1 MSVLLIGTFMT
12 VEWAVG
18 SWLVTVGHV
27 TSTAVAI
34 VLALGLG
41 FSVRFVHGRVD
52 HTVDRL
58 FFRKRHQQEKALLQ
72 FAREAAFITD
82 AETLLERTVAE
93 IAERVQASSVAIL
106 TDDRAGRFVPARSL
120 PGVPPR
126 STATTRRWSPCGPRR
141 QSSTSTSAPARCTA
155 STPSR

>member
-1 MSVLLIGTFMT
+1 MGFALNTAAVFSAVSVLLIGTFIT
-12 VEWAVG
+12 AEWAVG
-18 SWLVTVGHV
+18 NWLVTVGHV
-27 TSTAVAI
+27 TSTVVAI

-93 IAERVQASSVAIL
+93 IAERVQASSVAVLI
-106 TDDRAGRFVPARSL
+106 DDRAGASCP
-120 PGVPPR
+120 PG
-126 STATTRRWSPCGPRR
+126 A
-141 QSSTSTSAPARCTA
+141 
-155 STPSR
+155 